1 MKLPTIIKA
10 LSLLS
15 VVVADSST
23 KGPKGP
29 KGLRSNKRSRSKTSE
44 DFCPLDT
51 TCLGPANT
59 LGPNSLFSSCDSEI
73 CYPIVG
79 YFAWAF
85 GPSYPA
91 PQVPTGTIGSQGP
104 AGANVAISFSG
115 LIDVLAAANLYVD
128 PYSCSGTNAE
138 SFAPWG
144 CDTTTSPGNAW
155 GCPCLIGAAR
165 YLSVGGQAGAATF
178 TVDAINKITGDI
190 IAGVVGSK
198 GYDGIVFDIEST
210 AGTSAALIPA
220 FNAAFAAAKGLA
232 IPLVVVVT
240 TSHSAPYDTRVTLNG
255 TPDPSIASDL
265 VVSWASSNDID
276 LFSPQLY
283 TTGTVNESIQYFP
296 TTDCGSGC
304 DWSVWVGAKPTIVPA
319 ITKCYDKSA
328 TEAGLK
334 TAGWTGMGEGAE
346 EIQGYFQWA
355 QEGPPLGT
363 HIACP

>member
-59 LGPNSLFSSCDSEI
+59 LGDKSLFSSCDSEI

-115 LIDVLAAANLYVD
+115 QSMFLLPLTSMSILIRAPEQMPNRLRLGAATPRLPQVMLGDVLASL
-128 PYSCSGTNAE
+128 G
-138 SFAPWG
+138 
-144 CDTTTSPGNAW
+144 
-155 GCPCLIGAAR
+155 R
-165 YLSVGGQAGAATF
+165 
-178 TVDAINKITGDI
+178 
-190 IAGVVGSK
+190 
-198 GYDGIVFDIEST
+198 
-210 AGTSAALIPA
+210 
-220 FNAAFAAAKGLA
+220 
-232 IPLVVVVT
+232 LV
-240 TSHSAPYDTRVTLNG
+240 
-255 TPDPSIASDL
+255 I
-265 VVSWASSNDID
+265 
-276 LFSPQLY
+276 
-283 TTGTVNESIQYFP
+283 
-296 TTDCGSGC
+296 
-304 DWSVWVGAKPTIVPA
+304 
-319 ITKCYDKSA
+319 
-328 TEAGLK
+328 
-334 TAGWTGMGEGAE
+334 
-346 EIQGYFQWA
+346 
-355 QEGPPLGT
+355 
-363 HIACP
+363 